1 MKYSKSHINLG
12 GINMMFFLNE
22 QQHFRKKTKDNN
34 IKQIHK
40 KSALIIKSAY
50 LGLIIGFGACSSA
63 FALELI
69 DLGANVKP
77 LDINNNG
84 TVVGAKNTNQYPN
97 VAFRWT
103 ASSGIEILDG
113 IAANAINDNEVVAGN
128 AQAGAFFYDGGVLTN
143 LGAQYTAQGIN
154 SLGQLAGSQ
163 EKINPF
169 RRTNGKNP
177 AIYHPDTQSWSFLD
191 VARFGS
197 RGRRKGVYAD
207 LYNLMDIN
215 DSGYAVGTKRRYGLS
230 GSFGFAITP
239 GSQTVAFVPQA
250 SNALAINDL
259 NHIVGTTR
267 FMRPGGTRNP
277 SEYIYP
283 HAYFYDLDTDNFI
296 DLGTLPPTVGSASAA
311 SSWAYDINESDQVVG
326 FSQVVVTNS
335 SANAPQS
342 IHAFIWENGQ
352 MTDLNDL
359 IQPSAWLLTK
369 ALAINDN
376 GDIVGIGL
384 KNGVEHGFVL
394 NVANTNP
401 PVPVNQI
408 PVAKASADVTSGSTP
423 LKVNFDGS
431 GSFDSDGSIVDFFW
445 DFGDGNSSNMAN
457 PSHTFASVGDYIVTL
472 TVTDD
477 KGETNSASVTIS
489 VKDISTGCSVNCVLV
504 DKISLNYRA
513 KSKKIIGRVFL
524 VDENNRS
531 TIKKGAVVN
540 VTWLLPDGSTIKQKR
555 KIKKQSWAAYFKL
568 KKVKASGVYKLTVD
582 SVTDNNRVFD
592 PDNSNTLFKTIS
604 ISR

>member
-1 MKYSKSHINLG
+1 
-12 GINMMFFLNE
+12 MFFKE
-22 QQHFRKKTKDNN
+22 QKDFREKTKDNN
-34 IKQIHK
+34 MKQIHK
-40 KSALIIKSAY
+40 KSALTIKPAF
-50 LGLIIGFGACSSA
+50 LAFVIGLGACSSA
-63 FALELI
+63 YALELI
-69 DLGANVKP
+69 DLGPNVKP

-84 TVVGAKNTNQYPN
+84 SVVGAKNTNQYPN

-103 ASSGIEILDG
+103 ASNGIEIIDG
-113 IAANAINDNEVVAGN
+113 MVANAINDNEAVAGN
-128 AQAGAFFYDGGVLTN
+128 TQVGAFFYDGGVQTN
-143 LGAQYTAQGIN
+143 LGTQYTVQGIN

-163 EKINPF
+163 VKINPF

-177 AIYHPDTQSWSFLD
+177 AIYDPDTQSWSFWD

-230 GSFGFAITP
+230 GSFGFAVTP
-239 GSQTVAFVPQA
+239 GSQAVTFVPQA
-250 SNALAINDL
+250 SDALAINNL

-283 HAYFYDLDTDNFI
+283 HAYLYDLDNDNFI
-296 DLGTLPPTVGSASAA
+296 DLGILPVTAGSASAA

-326 FSQVVVTNS
+326 FSQVIVTNS
-335 SANAPQS
+335 SANAPHS

-359 IQPSAWLLTK
+359 IQPSAWILTK

-384 KNGVEHGFVL
+384 KSGIEHGFIL
-394 NVANTNP
+394 NVGNTNP
-401 PVPVNQI
+401 PIPVNQV
-408 PVAKASADVTSGSTP
+408 PVANASADVTSGSAP
-423 LKVNFDGS
+423 LTVNFDGS
-431 GSFDSDGSIVDFFW
+431 GSFDSDGSIVDFSW

-457 PSHTFASVGDYIVTL
+457 PSHTFVTAGDYIATL

-477 KGETNSASVTIS
+477 KGETDSASVTIT
-489 VKDISTGCSVNCVLV
+489 VADIKTGCNVNCVLV
-504 DKISLNYRA
+504 DKISLSYRA
-513 KSKKIIGRVFL
+513 KSQKIIGRVFL

-531 TIKKGAVVN
+531 TIEKGTVVN
-540 VTWLLPDGSTIKQKR
+540 VTWLLPDGSTIKQK
-555 KIKKQSWAAYFKL
+555 KEIKKPSWAAFFKL
-568 KKVKASGVYKLTVD
+568 KKKNIKTSGVYKLAVD
-582 SVTDNNRVFD
+582 SVTNTSRVFD
-592 PDNSNTLFKTIS
+592 PDNSNTLFKAITVT
-604 ISR
+604 RK